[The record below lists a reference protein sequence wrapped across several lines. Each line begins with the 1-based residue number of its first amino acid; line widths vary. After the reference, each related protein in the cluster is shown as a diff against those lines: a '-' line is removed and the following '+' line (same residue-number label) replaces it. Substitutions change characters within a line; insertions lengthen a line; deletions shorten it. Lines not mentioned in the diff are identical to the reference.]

1 MRNLIYLLTVEI
13 LQKPAIRAP
22 IAVSLGAIA
31 GALSRYYLTIWFAR
45 YLSNS
50 FPYATFVINLTG
62 SFAMGLLTT
71 LVIDRTLLI
80 SPEMRLLIAV
90 GFLGSYT
97 TFSTYELD
105 TMYLLRESNLPT
117 TFLYWFG
124 SATGGY
130 LSLYLGLIVA
140 KLFR

>member
-1 MRNLIYLLTVEI
+1 MFQTL
-13 LQKPAIRAP
+13 AIRNP
-22 IAVSLGAIA
+22 LAVSLGAIA
-31 GALSRYYLTIWFAR
+31 GALSRYYITIWFIHYFGR
-45 YLSNS
+45 G
-50 FPYATFVINLTG
+50 FPHATLVINLTG

-80 SPEMRLLIAV
+80 SPELRLLIAV

-105 TMYLLRESNLPT
+105 TMNLLQESNLST
-117 TFLYWFG
+117 AFLYWFG

-130 LSLYLGLIVA
+130 LSLYLGSIVA

>member
-1 MRNLIYLLTVEI
+1 MVE
-13 LQKPAIRAP
+13 IRAP
-22 IAVSLGAIA
+22 LAVSFGAIA

-45 YLSNS
+45 HFSHG
-50 FPYATFVINLTG
+50 FPYATLVINLTG
-62 SFAMGLLTT
+62 SFVMGLLTT
-71 LVIDRTLLI
+71 LIIDRTFLI
-80 SPEMRLLIAV
+80 SPEIRLLIAV

-105 TMYLLRESNLPT
+105 TMNLVRESNLFMA
-117 TFLYWFG
+117 FLYWFG

-130 LSLYLGLIVA
+130 LSLYLGSIVA

>member
-1 MRNLIYLLTVEI
+1 MIQT
-13 LQKPAIRAP
+13 PAIRNP
-22 IAVSLGAIA
+22 LAVSLGAIA
-31 GALSRYYLTIWFAR
+31 GALSRYYLTIWFIHYFGR
-45 YLSNS
+45 S
-50 FPYATFVINLTG
+50 FPHATLVINLTG

-71 LVIDRTLLI
+71 LIIDRTLLI
-80 SPEMRLLIAV
+80 SPELRLLIAV

-105 TMYLLRESNLPT
+105 TMNLLQKSNLST
-117 TFLYWFG
+117 AFLYWFG

-130 LSLYLGLIVA
+130 LSLYLGSIVA